1 MTNDADGSP
10 PATSRSGRMTAWI
23 SQARGGS
30 VDAVGCLSEECRQY
44 LLAIAHAELHS
55 RLRPKLGGSDLVQQT
70 LLEAFQDFSRFSG
83 NDEVELLAWLRQI
96 LINNLANVERQYFG
110 TAKRD
115 LAREVALEVTQERN
129 EAARVADRAER
140 SPEGAAMLEEETQR
154 LLMAIDELPPVMA
167 QVIRLH
173 HEQGLT
179 FAEIGAR
186 IQRSPEA
193 ARKLWVRAV
202 RALQGRI
209 RPPDEV
215 TPPS

>member
-1 MTNDADGSP
+1 MTNDADGSS

-23 SQARGGS
+23 RQARGGS

-83 NDEVELLAWLRQI
+83 DDEVELLAWLRQI
-96 LINNLANVERQYFG
+96 LINNLANAERHYFG

-129 EAARVADRAER
+129 ELARVADRAER
-140 SPEGAAMLEEETQR
+140 AAMLEEETQR

-193 ARKLWVRAV
+193 ARKLWVRAI